1 MGTSLI
7 RSRATIT
14 GVKDR
19 FAWNEIKDGAV
30 LQEDGVIVAVGT
42 YDDLHRKHPTVPVIG
57 TGKEILLPGF
67 VNGHHH
73 VGLTPVQLGSPDMP
87 LELWFITRMVIRNL
101 DLYLDTLYSAFEMI
115 GSGITTVQHIHG
127 WMPGTLPE
135 VEKRSGDVI
144 RAYEDVG
151 MRVSYCYAVRDQNRL
166 VYQADE
172 EFVAGLPAELQGP
185 MKRWFERF
193 KMGLD
198 DAMDMFKSFHAQH
211 HNKRRVK
218 IQLAPA
224 NLHWCSD
231 KALTVLSDA
240 SAKYDVPMHMHL
252 VETAYQKEY
261 AWRRGKCTA
270 LEYIDRFGLVNK
282 RLTLGHGV
290 WLNEKD
296 IDRLAEAKGC
306 VCHNCSSNFRLRSG
320 VAALNFFERKGINT
334 AIGLDE
340 AGINDDRD
348 MLQELKL
355 VLRAH
360 RVPGMVEADVPT
372 MAQVLRMA
380 TVGGART
387 TPFGESIGALEV
399 GKAADMVLLDWDSI
413 AYPYLD
419 ELTPTLDAVV
429 QRAKQQSVTMTMCDG
444 EVIYQDGQFTKV
456 DRTVALKALH
466 DDLSKALS
474 DDEVER
480 RKLSKA
486 LLPHARKFYADYIDT
501 SKHEPFYR
509 PSSMV

>member
-1 MGTSLI
+1 MATSLI
-7 RSRATIT
+7 RSRAAIT
-14 GVKDR
+14 GTNDR
-19 FAWNEIKDGAV
+19 LSWNEIKDGAV
-30 LQEDGVIVAVGT
+30 LQEDGIITAVGT

-57 TGKEILLPGF
+57 TGREILLPGF

-135 VEKRSGDVI
+135 VEKRSAEVI

-166 VYQADE
+166 VYQADD
-172 EFVAGLPAELQGP
+172 EFVKSLPAELQGP
-185 MKRWFERF
+185 MQRWFARFQTSLEESIGLFRSLHER
-193 KMGLD
+193 
-198 DAMDMFKSFHAQH
+198 HN
-211 HNKRRVK
+211 NKRRVK

-231 KALTVLSDA
+231 KALTLLSEA
-240 SAKYDVPMHMHL
+240 SKKYDVPMHMHL
-252 VETAYQKEY
+252 LETAYQKEY

-270 LEYIDRFGLVNK
+270 LEYIDRFDMVNP

-296 IDRLAEAKGC
+296 IERMATAGAC

-320 VAALNFFERKGINT
+320 VAALNHFEAAGINT

-340 AGINDDRD
+340 AGLNDDRD
-348 MLQELKL
+348 MLQEMKL

-360 RVPGMVEADVPT
+360 RVPGMVEEDVPT
-372 MAQVLRMA
+372 TSQVLRMA

-387 TPFGESIGALEV
+387 TPFASNIGTLEL
-399 GKAADMVLLDWDSI
+399 GKAADLVLLDWKQISF
-413 AYPYLD
+413 PYLD
-419 ELTPTLDAVV
+419 EETPLLDAVI
-429 QRAKQQSVTMTMCDG
+429 QRAKAEGVKLTMCDG
-444 EVIYQDGQFTKV
+444 EVIYENGRFTRV
-456 DRTVALKALH
+456 DKDKALA
-466 DDLSKALS
+466 DLRQDLQKALT

-486 LLPHARKFYADYIDT
+486 LLPHVRKFYADYIDPAN
-501 SKHEPFYR
+501 HEPFYR
-509 PSSMV
+509 PSSRV

>member
-1 MGTSLI
+1 MATSLV

-14 GVKDR
+14 GTKDR
-19 FAWNEIKDGAV
+19 FTWNEIKDGAV
-30 LQEDGVIVAVGT
+30 LQEDGVIVDVGT
-42 YDDLHRKHPTVPVIG
+42 YDDLHRKHPTVPVVG

-101 DLYLDTLYSAFEMI
+101 NLYLDTLYSAFEMI
-115 GSGITTVQHIHG
+115 SSGITTVQHIQG
-127 WMPGTLPE
+127 WMPGTLPD
-135 VEKRSGDVI
+135 VEKRAGETI
-144 RAYEDVG
+144 KAYEDVG

-172 EFVAGLPAELQGP
+172 EFVRSLPAELQGP

-198 DAMDMFKSFHAQH
+198 DAMDLFKSFHAQH

-231 KALTVLSDA
+231 KALTALSDA

-261 AWRRGKCTA
+261 AWRRGACTA
-270 LEYIDRFGLVNK
+270 LEYIDRFGMVNQ

-290 WLNEKD
+290 WLSEKD
-296 IDRLAEAKGC
+296 IDR
-306 VCHNCSSNFRLRSG
+306 
-320 VAALNFFERKGINT
+320 VAAVNFFEKKGINT

-372 MAQVLRMA
+372 MSQVLRMA
-380 TVGGART
+380 TVGGAKT
-387 TPFGESIGALEV
+387 TPFGTSIGTLEV
-399 GKAADMVLLDWDSI
+399 GKAADMVLLDWESV

-419 ELTPTLDAVV
+419 ELTPTLDAVI
-429 QRAKQQSVTMTMCDG
+429 QRAKSQAVTMTMCDG
-444 EVIYQDGQFTKV
+444 EVIYQDGKFTKV
-456 DRTVALKALH
+456 DKVAELKALH
-466 DDLSKALS
+466 DDLNKALA

-480 RKLSKA
+480 R
-486 LLPHARKFYADYIDT
+486 
-501 SKHEPFYR
+501 
-509 PSSMV
+509 

>member
-1 MGTSLI
+1 
-7 RSRATIT
+7 
-14 GVKDR
+14 
-19 FAWNEIKDGAV
+19 
-30 LQEDGVIVAVGT
+30 
-42 YDDLHRKHPTVPVIG
+42 
-57 TGKEILLPGF
+57 
-67 VNGHHH
+67 
-73 VGLTPVQLGSPDMP
+73 
-87 LELWFITRMVIRNL
+87 
-101 DLYLDTLYSAFEMI
+101 
-115 GSGITTVQHIHG
+115 
-127 WMPGTLPE
+127 
-135 VEKRSGDVI
+135 
-144 RAYEDVG
+144 
-151 MRVSYCYAVRDQNRL
+151 VSYCYAVRDQNRL
-166 VYQADE
+166 VYQAAE
-172 EFVAGLPAELQGP
+172 EFVKSLPEALQGP
-185 MKRWFERF
+185 MQRWYDRF
-193 KMGLD
+193 QMGLD
-198 DAMDMFKSFHAQH
+198 DAMDMFKSFHSLH

-231 KALTVLSDA
+231 KALTALSDA
-240 SAKYDVPMHMHL
+240 SSKYNAPMHMHL

-261 AWRRGKCTA
+261 AKRRGDCTA
-270 LEYIDRFGLVNK
+270 LEYIDRFGLVNE

-296 IDRLAEAKGC
+296 INRLAEAKGC

-320 VAALNFFERKGINT
+320 VAALNFFEKKGINT

-360 RVPGMVEADVPT
+360 RVPGMIEEDVPT

-387 TPFGESIGALEV
+387 TPFGTQIGTLEV

-419 ELTPTLDAVV
+419 ELTPTLDAVI
-429 QRAKQQSVTMTMCDG
+429 QRAKNQSVTMTMCDG
-444 EVIYQDGQFTKV
+444 EVIYQDGKFTKV
-456 DRTVALKALH
+456 DRTAALKALH

-480 RKLSKA
+480 RNLSKA
-486 LLPHARKFYADYIDT
+486 LLPHARKFYEGYIDT
-501 SKHEPFYR
+501 SKHQPFYR

>member
-1 MGTSLI
+1 MATSLI
-7 RSRATIT
+7 RSRAAIT
-14 GVKDR
+14 GTVDR
-19 FAWNEIKDGAV
+19 FSWNEVEDGAV

-57 TGKEILLPGF
+57 TGNEILLPGF

-73 VGLTPVQLGSPDMP
+73 IGLTPVQLGSPDMP
-87 LELWFITRMVIRNL
+87 LELWFITRLVIRNI

-115 GSGITTVQHIHG
+115 ASGITTVQHIHG
-127 WMPGTLPE
+127 AVPGGLNE
-135 VEKRSGDVI
+135 VEARAGQVI

-166 VYQADE
+166 VYQADQ
-172 EFVAGLPAELQGP
+172 EFVASLPRELRGP
-185 MKRWFERF
+185 MQRWFERF
-193 KMGLD
+193 KVSLD
-198 DAMDMFKSFHAQH
+198 DAMSLFQH
-211 HNKRRVK
+211 LRSAHHDKRRVR

-231 KALTVLSDA
+231 KALETLSLA
-240 SAKYDVPMHMHL
+240 SEKYDAPMHMHL

-261 AWRRGKCTA
+261 AWRRGNCTA
-270 LEYIDRFGLVNK
+270 LEYIDRFGMVTP

-290 WLNEKD
+290 WLNETD
-296 IDRLAEAKGC
+296 IDRMAAAGAC

-320 VAALNFFERKGINT
+320 VAALNLFEAKGINT

-360 RVPGMVEADVPT
+360 RVPGVVEADVPT

-380 TVGGART
+380 TVGGAKT
-387 TPFGESIGALEV
+387 TPFGTSVGTLEV
-399 GKAADMVLLDWDSI
+399 GKAADMVLIDWNSI

-419 ELTPTLDAVV
+419 EETPLLDAVV
-429 QRAKQQSVTMTMCDG
+429 QRAKSQAVTTTICDG
-444 EVIYQDGQFTKV
+444 EVIYRDGTFTKV
-456 DRTVALKALH
+456 DRVAALKALH
-466 DDLSKALS
+466 DDLAKALS
-474 DDEVER
+474 DDEAER

-486 LLPHARKFYADYIDT
+486 LLPHVRTFYADYIDP

-509 PSSMV
+509 PSSRV